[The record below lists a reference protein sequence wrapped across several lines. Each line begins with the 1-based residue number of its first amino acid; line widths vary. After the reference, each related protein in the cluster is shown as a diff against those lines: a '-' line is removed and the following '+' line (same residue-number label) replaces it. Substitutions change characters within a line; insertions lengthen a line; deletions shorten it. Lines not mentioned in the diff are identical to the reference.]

1 MRSRSDRALRGSIG
15 LIAFAVAAPLF
26 GAPTALAWPAGAS
39 SDVAI
44 ENFTVKS
51 KDGDTVLIPHADFA
65 NTNLSKDEIAALLN
79 PDTPEADKR
88 ALVTKLKAD
97 KIAAP
102 SVEIDAKDGAK
113 IKVHDFLASDVDGG
127 RVGKFGF
134 SSIESSPTSASSPV
148 SFKSGSLQ
156 VEGLDVAD
164 VLKAVDGSDAGGQ
177 SGRLEH
183 LTWNAIDVV
192 APDSQKA
199 ESKPVHIALGALEV
213 RGSYTGDVLKEGSTT
228 LSGVVIEPA
237 PDSDEGKSL
246 ANLGYSKVELAVS
259 VSANYKAE
267 AKTLTIDNFT
277 VDGVQMG
284 SVALKANFSDVP
296 VEILTGDEQVR
307 LQALIECGVASLE
320 LRVVNAG
327 LFEKT
332 LALAAKQQGS
342 TPDALK
348 QQWSAVIGQMAPLFL
363 GGSPSALQAA
373 AETQKFIASPH
384 NLTIALKAKDGPL
397 KANDFMAIS
406 DPAAFLGKL
415 DISAAANQ

>member
-1 MRSRSDRALRGSIG
+1 MCSRSDRALRGFIG
-15 LIAFAVAAPLF
+15 LIALAVAAPLF
-26 GAPTALAWPAGAS
+26 GGLPALAWPVGAS
-39 SDVAI
+39 GDVAI

-51 KDGDTVLIPHADFA
+51 KDGDTFLIPHADFA
-65 NTNLSKDEIAALLN
+65 NTNLSKDEIGALLN

-102 SVEIDAKDGAK
+102 SIEIDAKDGAK
-113 IKVHDFLASDVDGG
+113 IKVHDFLVTDIDGG

-134 SSIESSPTSASSPV
+134 SSIDSSATSATSPV

-164 VLKAVDGSDAGGQ
+164 LLKAVDGSDGGGK

-183 LTWNAIDVV
+183 LTWNAIDIV
-192 APDSQKA
+192 APDSQNA
-199 ESKPVHIALGALEV
+199 ESKPVHIALGAIEL
-213 RGSYTGDVLKEGSTT
+213 RGGYSGDVLREASTK

-237 PDSDEGKSL
+237 ADSDEGKNL
-246 ANLGYSKVELAVS
+246 ADLGYSKVELAVN

-267 AKTLTIDNFT
+267 AKTFTLDNFT
-277 VDGVQMG
+277 VDGLQMG
-284 SVALKANFSDVP
+284 SLALKADFSDVP
-296 VEILTGDEQVR
+296 AELLAGDKEAR
-307 LQALIECGVASLE
+307 LQALLECGVASLE
-320 LRVVNAG
+320 LRLVNAG
-327 LFEKT
+327 LFEKA

-348 QQWSAVIGQMAPLFL
+348 QQWSAMIGQMAPLFL

-384 NLTIALKAKDGPL
+384 NLTIALKAKGDAL

-406 DPAAFLGKL
+406 DPAAFLGKV